1 MRMFLI
7 PLLKYLDHH
16 STTSVQHQ
24 GWAGV
29 KNGELMKL
37 IDARFDVFVL
47 GDKNLRYQ
55 QNLSNRKIAIV
66 ELFTIRWP
74 FLKPFYSEDC
84 QSGGY
89 GGSWK
94 LIRQQAALTRRCSQ
108 PLSAALLEVARTIYR
123 QLI

>member
-1 MRMFLI
+1 MTVI
-7 PLLKYLDHH
+7 IDENVPHPLLKYLDHH

-37 IDARFDVFVL
+37 IDAHFDVFVL

-74 FLKPFYSEDC
+74 FLKPTIPKVVTAVDTATP
-84 QSGGY
+84 
-89 GGSWK
+89 GSYV
-94 LIRQQAALTRRCSQ
+94 IIQ
-108 PLSAALLEVARTIYR
+108 P
-123 QLI
+123 